1 MNEISR
7 QPTEAPSAF
16 KTEIALSVW
25 QSARARLLMEDE
37 SLEHDQQAIEEI
49 LGQETGTVEDIL
61 ARTVRAAVFA
71 KSQAEAA
78 GKMVDDLQAR
88 EKRYAN
94 RANAL
99 RGTALAIMSA
109 MEWQKREAPDFTVSV
124 LAPRP
129 NVQITDPEAVPDIY
143 AEIVRKLDKTT
154 IGSVLKSG
162 QKVPG
167 AELVEGMPSISVRTR

>member
-49 LGQETGTVEDIL
+49 LGQETGSVEDIL

-71 KSQAEAA
+71 VA
-78 GKMVDDLQAR
+78 GRSRWKDGR
-88 EKRYAN
+88 
-94 RANAL
+94 
-99 RGTALAIMSA
+99 
-109 MEWQKREAPDFTVSV
+109 
-124 LAPRP
+124 
-129 NVQITDPEAVPDIY
+129 
-143 AEIVRKLDKTT
+143 
-154 IGSVLKSG
+154 
-162 QKVPG
+162 
-167 AELVEGMPSISVRTR
+167 

>member
-1 MNEISR
+1 MNDGYKIEL
-7 QPTEAPSAF
+7 
-16 KTEIALSVW
+16 ALSVW

-37 SLEHDQQAIEEI
+37 SLEHDQQALEEI
-49 LGQETGTVEDIL
+49 LGQETDVVEDAL

-78 GKMVDDLQAR
+78 GKMIDDLQVR

-94 RANAL
+94 RAQSL
-99 RGTALAIMSA
+99 RATALAIMMA
-109 MEWQKREAPDFTVSV
+109 MEWQKRDAPDFTVSV

-129 NVQITDPEAVPDIY
+129 NVKITDEAAVPDLY
-143 AEIVRKLDKTT
+143 AEIVRKLDKAT

-162 QKVPG
+162 GTVPG
-167 AELVEGMPSISVRTR
+167 AELVDGSPSISVRTR

>member
-1 MNEISR
+1 MSD
-7 QPTEAPSAF
+7 APSAF

-37 SLEHDQQAIEEI
+37 SLEHDQQAVEEI

-78 GKMVDDLQAR
+78 GKMIDDLQAR
-88 EKRYAN
+88 QKRYAN
-94 RANAL
+94 RAQSL
-99 RGTALAIMSA
+99 RGTALAIMTA
-109 MEWQKREAPDFTVSV
+109 MEWPKREAADFTVSIR
-124 LAPRP
+124 APQQS
-129 NVQITDPEAVPDIY
+129 VQFTDESAVPDIY
-143 AEIVRKLDKTT
+143 AEISRKLDKTT
-154 IGSVLKSG
+154 IGSVLRSG

-167 AELVEGMPSISVRTR
+167 AELVEGLPSISVRTR